1 MLRARP
7 AWPGNA
13 GIVGVGETEFLRPS
27 PYPPVRLMLQASL
40 AALADA
46 GLTADDVDGLVPPP
60 GYTSA
65 EELAAN
71 LGIDD
76 LRWSVTVHMGGASP
90 LAAVRNAAAAVTSGL
105 ATCVL
110 VVVGWNG
117 YSAFRPREGVRPPRR
132 GLDGGAVANTAIDFH
147 VPYGWRTAPQFY
159 GPLLMHYVKTFGIDE
174 RDAAEVAM
182 TCRAHAQHND
192 LAVMRGR
199 ELTLD
204 EYLAAP
210 WVAEPLRKL
219 DCCLETDS
227 AAAVIVT
234 DLERARDLRH
244 PPVVVLGAAE
254 GHPYPADDTTN
265 RADLLDIGLRRAAP
279 RAFAEAGVSPH
290 DLHFLQVY
298 DCFTYVVLLELEAL
312 GLCEPGG
319 GGELVRGGAMR
330 LGGRYPLNTHG
341 GLLSQ
346 GHTWGMNHLVE
357 ATRQLRGEAG
367 ASQVEGAELGV
378 VTGWGD
384 LGDGSIVVLGR
395 DR

>member
-1 MLRARP
+1 MTGAV
-7 AWPGNA
+7 
-13 GIVGVGETEFLRPS
+13 VGVGETDFLRPS
-27 PYPPVRLMLQASL
+27 PHPPVRLMLEASL
-40 AALADA
+40 AALDDA
-46 GLTADDVDGLVPPP
+46 GLTPDDVDGVIPPP

-65 EELAAN
+65 EELVAN
-71 LGIDD
+71 LGIED
-76 LRWSVTVHMGGASP
+76 LEWSITVHMGGASP
-90 LAAVRNAAAAVTSGL
+90 LAALRNAAAAVSGGL
-105 ATCVL
+105 ASCVL

-132 GLDGGAVANTAIDFH
+132 GLDGGAVANTAIDFY
-147 VPYGWRTAPQFY
+147 VPYGLRTAAQFY
-159 GPLLMHYVKTFGIDE
+159 GPLLMRYVRTRGVDE
-174 RDAAEVAM
+174 RAAAEVAM
-182 TCRAHAQHND
+182 TCRAHAQLND
-192 LAVMRGR
+192 RAVMKGR
-199 ELTLD
+199 DLTLD

-234 DLERARDLRH
+234 SQERARDLRH
-244 PPVVVLGAAE
+244 PPVLVLGAAE

-265 RADLLDIGLRRAAP
+265 RADMLDIGLRRAAP
-279 RAFAEAGVSPH
+279 RAFAEAGVAPH
-290 DLHFLQVY
+290 DVDFLQVY
-298 DCFTYVVLLELEAL
+298 DCFTYVVLLELEEL
-312 GLCEPGG
+312 GLCEPGAAGEFVAG
-319 GGELVRGGAMR
+319 GTIR

-357 ATRQLRGEAG
+357 ATRQLRGTAG
-367 ASQVEGAELGV
+367 ASQVAGAELGL

-384 LGDGSIVVLGR
+384 LGDGSIVVLGA